1 MEKAEMIR
9 KMTAA
14 GIDLETALDIALG
27 GKEPEKKE
35 PEKKEPEKK
44 EPEKKD
50 PEKKDPEKKDPEK
63 NEPEKK
69 EQPAGISQEM
79 GAQLLAA
86 ITKLTGAVQRSNVL
100 TIGSD
105 DEGESQQDKVD
116 KMLTRLLSGEREGG
130 NK

>member
-27 GKEPEKKE
+27 GKEPEKPEKKE

-44 EPEKKD
+44 EPEKK
-50 PEKKDPEKKDPEK
+50 ESEAKA
-63 NEPEKK
+63 
-69 EQPAGISQEM
+69 QPAGISQEM

-86 ITKLTGAVQRSNVL
+86 ITKLTGAVQRSNIVSL
-100 TIGSD
+100 GSD
-105 DEGESQQDKVD
+105 DDGESQQDKVD

-130 NK
+130 SK

>member
-27 GKEPEKKE
+27 GKEPEK

-44 EPEKKD
+44 ESEAKA
-50 PEKKDPEKKDPEK
+50 
-63 NEPEKK
+63 
-69 EQPAGISQEM
+69 QPAGISQEM

-86 ITKLTGAVQRSNVL
+86 ITKLTGAVQRSNIVSL
-100 TIGSD
+100 GSD
-105 DEGESQQDKVD
+105 DDGESQQDKVD

-130 NK
+130 SK

>member
-44 EPEKKD
+44 EPEKK
-50 PEKKDPEKKDPEK
+50 
-63 NEPEKK
+63 EPEKK
-69 EQPAGISQEM
+69 EPEAKAQPAGISQEM

-100 TIGSD
+100 TVGSD

-130 NK
+130 SK

>member
-1 MEKAEMIR
+1 MDKAEMIR

-27 GKEPEKKE
+27 GAAPEVQTTPEAAENPEPEAHTE
-35 PEKKEPEKK
+35 PEAAATPEPEAK
-44 EPEKKD
+44 PT
-50 PEKKDPEKKDPEK
+50 
-63 NEPEKK
+63 
-69 EQPAGISQEM
+69 GISQEM

-86 ITKLTGAVQRSNVL
+86 ITKLTGAVQRSNVM

-130 NK
+130 SK

>member
-44 EPEKKD
+44 EPEKKE
-50 PEKKDPEKKDPEK
+50 PEKTEPDKK
-63 NEPEKK
+63 EPEKK

-79 GAQLLAA
+79 GTQLLAA
-86 ITKLTGAVQRSNVL
+86 ITKLTGAVQRSNIVSV
-100 TIGSD
+100 GSD
-105 DEGESQQDKVD
+105 DDGESQQDKVD

-130 NK
+130 SK

>member
-14 GIDLETALDIALG
+14 GIDLETALDIALSG
-27 GKEPEKKE
+27 KEPEKKDPEKKEPEKKE

-44 EPEKKD
+44 EPEKK
-50 PEKKDPEKKDPEK
+50 
-63 NEPEKK
+63 EPESKA
-69 EQPAGISQEM
+69 QPAGISQEM

-86 ITKLTGAVQRSNVL
+86 ITKLTGAVQRSNVM

-105 DEGESQQDKVD
+105 DDGESQQDKVD